1 MHATEALATAIERL
15 ASGKIL
21 AREEVRDAVAVMLDG
36 QAGDVETAAFL
47 TALHIKGETGEEI
60 LGAVEAIRDRMIAF
74 DPGRPGAI
82 DTCGTGGDRA
92 GTVNIS
98 TAAAVIVAACGV
110 PVVKHG
116 NRAASSKSGSSDV
129 LAELGV
135 AVEAEPTRLRSI
147 LDELGIAFLFA
158 PRFHPG
164 LRAVAPIRRRL
175 PFRTVFNLVGPLC
188 NPASPPFQVV
198 GVPHEPHAWRMAEV
212 LTRTPS
218 IRRAAVVRGC
228 DGLDEVTLTGPT
240 EVLVVEDGAISQ
252 MSWTP
257 ADFGL
262 PVTQVKGLGVDGPA
276 ESAALLRRVFA
287 GEGGPVRSYV
297 LVNAAAALW
306 TVERTPLPDAVARA
320 AEAIDSGRAASL
332 LERWTVLSQSRD

>member
-1 MHATEALATAIERL
+1 MHATESLANAVGRL
-15 ASGKIL
+15 ASGKAL
-21 AREEVRDAVAVMLDG
+21 TREEVRDSVAAMLDG

-47 TALHIKGETGEEI
+47 TALHIKGETGEEL
-60 LGAVEAIRDRMIAF
+60 LGAVDAIRDRMIAF
-74 DPGRPGAI
+74 DPGRTGAV

-98 TAAAVIVAACGV
+98 TAAAVVVAACGV

-135 AVEAEPTRLRSI
+135 AVEAEPALLRSI
-147 LDELGIAFLFA
+147 LEDLGIAFLFA

-164 LRAVAPIRRRL
+164 LRGVAPIRRRL
-175 PFRTVFNLVGPLC
+175 PFRTIFNLVGPLC

-198 GVPHEPHAWRMAEV
+198 GVPRESHARRMAEV
-212 LTRTPS
+212 LARTPS
-218 IRRAAVVRGC
+218 IRRAAVVRGS

-240 EVLVVEDGAISQ
+240 EVLLVEDGAISELA
-252 MSWTP
+252 WTP

-262 PVTQVKGLGVDGPA
+262 PTTHAKGLMVDGPA
-276 ESAALLRRVFA
+276 QSAAFLRRAFA
-287 GEGGPVRSYV
+287 NEPGPVRSYV
-297 LVNAAAALW
+297 LANAAAALW
-306 TVERTPLPDAVARA
+306 TVKRTPLPDAVARA
-320 AEAIDSGRAASL
+320 AEAIETGRAAAL
-332 LERWTVLSQSRD
+332 LERWATLSQARA